1 MPELSVETLPLLPL
15 TSGVVL
21 PGMVVTATLETAE
34 ARAAATAA
42 RDAGQLLVL
51 VPKVAER
58 YARVGTV
65 SKIEDVGELPGGQM
79 AIVVRGLY
87 RASIAAGV
95 AGTGTATWVE
105 VRAVDEAKPTPRAVE
120 LAREYRAVVESILE
134 ARGARQIAETLRGVD
149 DPGQLADTAVY
160 SPISTSSAR
169 SRCSRPWTPRSA
181 WRRSSPGRAT
191 RSASRS

>member
-34 ARAAATAA
+34 SRAAATAA
-42 RDAGQLLVL
+42 RDTGQLLVL
-51 VPKVAER
+51 VPKVGER

-65 SKIEDVGELPGGQM
+65 SKIEDAGELPGGQM
-79 AIVVRGLY
+79 AIVVRGLH
-87 RASIAAGV
+87 RAGIAAGV

-105 VRAVDEAKPTPRAVE
+105 VQPVGETEPTPRARE

-149 DPGQLADTAVY
+149 DPASSPTPP
-160 SPISTSSAR
+160 STPPISTSSAR
-169 SRCSRPWTPRSA
+169 SKCSRPWTPSSA